1 MDYGKYI
8 DHTVLKPETTKET
21 VARFCAEAKQYK
33 FAAVC
38 VNPCRV
44 AYAAS
49 LLAGSGVKVASV
61 IGFPLGAATPLVKA
75 FECRDALANGA
86 DELDMV
92 INLGAVKDGDYGL
105 VERDIR
111 AVVEAAGSAA
121 VKVIIETSALT
132 DEEKVK
138 VCKIAAK
145 EGAAFVKTSTGFGKG
160 GATVEDVKL
169 MKRTVGPSIQV
180 KASTGVKTRADAD
193 ALIAA
198 GATRLGTS
206 SGIAIV
212 TGNP

>member
-1 MDYGKYI
+1 MDYSKYI

-21 VARFCAEAKQYK
+21 VAKFCAEAKQYG

-38 VNPCRV
+38 VSPSRV
-44 AYAAS
+44 AYAKS
-49 LLAGSGVKVASV
+49 LLAGSDVLVATV
-61 IGFPLGAATPLVKA
+61 IGFPLGTSTPLVKA

-92 INLGAVKDGDYGL
+92 ISIGAVKDKDYEL

-111 AVVEAAGSAA
+111 AVVEAADSAA

-138 VCKIAAK
+138 VCEIAGRC
-145 EGAAFVKTSTGFGKG
+145 GATFVKTSTGFGAG
-160 GATVEDVKL
+160 GATAADVAL
-169 MKRTVGPSIQV
+169 MKKAAGPGVQV

-206 SGIAIV
+206 SGPAIV
-212 TGNP
+212 KG